1 MKRFSNYL
9 KEIRARGKRSFTLD
23 QAMKDLNLNRDNIL
37 TSVYRAKKHGD
48 IMSPASGLYVIVP
61 PEHQAYGCIPSE
73 ELIPILMEH
82 VQADY
87 YVALL
92 SAAAYHGASHQKSAS
107 FQIISNKRFMRPL
120 NFGQIHIECI
130 YKKSL
135 TGIPTKNIAVS
146 TGYLKVSTPEATAM
160 DMLCYIAKSGGLNH
174 IATVLSELIESIDP
188 DKLLALAKSSDEV
201 AWIQRLGYILEK
213 LEPMSDN
220 LTKIATDKLAEH
232 LSAGRKRYIPLAS
245 EIGTEGFQHN
255 KKWHIIE
262 NATIES
268 DL

>member
-1 MKRFSNYL
+1 MKRFSIYL
-9 KEIRARGKRSFTLD
+9 REIRARGKRSFTLD
-23 QAMKDLNLNRDNIL
+23 QAMKDLNLRRDNIL

-48 IMSPASGLYVIVP
+48 IMSPASGLYVIIP
-61 PEHQAYGCIPSE
+61 PEHQVYGCIPAE

-82 VQADY
+82 LQADY

-92 SAAAYHGASHQKSAS
+92 SAAAYYGASHQKSAS
-107 FQIISNKRFMRPL
+107 FQIISNKRLMRPL

-130 YKKSL
+130 YKNSL
-135 TGIPTKNIAVS
+135 TVVPVKHIAVS

-174 IATVLSELIESIDP
+174 IATVLSELIDFIDP
-188 DKLLALAKSSDEV
+188 NQLLALVKASDEV
-201 AWIQRLGYILEK
+201 AWVQRLGYILEK
-213 LEPMSDN
+213 LEQIGN
-220 LTKIATDKLAEH
+220 NIIKKTIDKLAGH
-232 LSAGRKRYIPLAS
+232 LSVGRQRYIPLAS
-245 EIGTEGFQHN
+245 EISTEGFQRN

-262 NATIES
+262 NTTIES

>member
-9 KEIRARGKRSFTLD
+9 REIRAKGKRSFTLD
-23 QAMKDLNLNRDNIL
+23 QAMKDLNLKRDNIL
-37 TSVYRAKKHGD
+37 TSVYRAKKRGD
-48 IMSPASGLYVIVP
+48 LISPASGLYVIVP
-61 PEHQAYGCIPSE
+61 PEHQVYGCIPAE
-73 ELIPILMEH
+73 ELIPILMDYLQE
-82 VQADY
+82 DY

-120 NFGQIHIECI
+120 DFGQIRIECI

-135 TGIPTKNIAVS
+135 AGLPITNIAVS

-160 DMLCYIAKSGGLNH
+160 DMLCYINKSGGLNH
-174 IATVLSELIESIDP
+174 IATVLSELVESIDP
-188 DKLLALAKSSDEV
+188 DKLLTLAKSSDEV

-213 LEPMSDN
+213 LEPMNDN
-220 LTKIATDKLAEH
+220 ITKIAADKLAGH
-232 LSAGRKRYIPLAS
+232 LSESRQRYIPLAS
-245 EIGTEGFQHN
+245 ELDSEGSQRS
-255 KKWHIIE
+255 KKWHILE

>member
-1 MKRFSNYL
+1 MKRFSNYFREL
-9 KEIRARGKRSFTLD
+9 RAKGKRSFTLD
-23 QAMKDLNLNRDNIL
+23 QAMKDLNLKRDNIL

-48 IMSPASGLYVIVP
+48 IMSPASGLYVIIP
-61 PEHQAYGCIPSE
+61 PEHQAYGCIPAE
-73 ELIPILMEH
+73 ELIPIFMEYL
-82 VQADY
+82 QADY

-120 NFGQIHIECI
+120 KFGQIHIECI

-135 TGIPTKNIAVS
+135 AGVPTTNIAVS

-160 DMLCYIAKSGGLNH
+160 DMLCYITKSGGLNH
-174 IATVLSELIESIDP
+174 IATVLYELIESIDP
-188 DKLLALAKSSDEV
+188 DKLLALVKSSDEV
-201 AWIQRLGYILEK
+201 AWVQRLGYILEK

-220 LTKIATDKLAEH
+220 IIKTVTDKLARL
-232 LSAGRKRYIPLAS
+232 LSASRQRYIPLAS
-245 EIGTEGFQHN
+245 ELGTKSFQRS

-262 NATIES
+262 NTIIES